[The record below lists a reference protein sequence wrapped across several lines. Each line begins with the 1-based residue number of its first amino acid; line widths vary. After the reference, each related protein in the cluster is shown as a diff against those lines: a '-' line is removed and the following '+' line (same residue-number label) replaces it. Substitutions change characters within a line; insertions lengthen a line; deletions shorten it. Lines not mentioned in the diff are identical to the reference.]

1 MTVPN
6 ILTLIRIA
14 LVPVFLLFAGRDRNI
29 AAMIVFI
36 AAAITDTADG
46 IIARRYNQ
54 ITDFG
59 KLFDPLADKLLVMAA
74 VLVFVARGEIPVW
87 AATLLLGRE
96 FAVTSL
102 RMIAA
107 TKGIVIAAG
116 ISGKL
121 KTFTQCVSIALMLFF
136 WDNHPVLFG
145 KATLQ
150 WLCVFLMTLLSLVS
164 CVDYFIRNGHVL
176 KGSLSKKEN

>member
-14 LVPVFLLFAGRDRNI
+14 LVPVFLVFAGKDMSM
-29 AAMIVFI
+29 AAMMVLIV
-36 AAAITDTADG
+36 AAITDTADG
-46 IIARRYNQ
+46 MIARKYNQ

-107 TKGIVIAAG
+107 TKGIVMAAG
-116 ISGKL
+116 VSGKL
-121 KTFTQCVSIALMLFF
+121 KTFIQCVSIALMLFF
-136 WDNHPVLFG
+136 WDNRPVLFMG
-145 KATLQ
+145 ITLQ
-150 WLCVFLMTLLSLVS
+150 GLCVFLMTLLSLIS
-164 CVDYFIRNGHVL
+164 CMDYFIRNGHVL